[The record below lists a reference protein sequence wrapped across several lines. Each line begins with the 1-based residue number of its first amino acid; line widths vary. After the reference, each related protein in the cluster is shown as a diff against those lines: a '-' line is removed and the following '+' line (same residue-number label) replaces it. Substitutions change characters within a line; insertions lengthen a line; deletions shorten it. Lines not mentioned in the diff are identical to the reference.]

1 MKLYIVLLASLL
13 ENKFLKISNKH
24 LPFNMNYFNTSIVI
38 LILSLGG
45 CIKPNVQQTTQ
56 EDEKPNVI
64 VILTDDQGY
73 GDVSFNGSK
82 EINTPHIDRIANEG
96 VKFNNGYV
104 TYAVCG
110 PSRMGLITGRY
121 QDRFGAGRNPLF
133 APNDITQGLPLS
145 EETIATVLGREGYK
159 SIALGK
165 WHLGAH
171 KALRPLKR
179 GFTEFFGFL
188 TGGHRYFPEDWTL
201 SDVSQVKSQF
211 DAYNTKLLKNNTR
224 VEETEYLTDA
234 LSREAVHFI
243 DQNADDPFF
252 MYLAYN
258 APHEPLQA
266 TEKYLKR
273 FENIKDKKRRTYLA
287 MVSAV
292 DDGVGSILAKLE
304 EKGIDENT
312 MIFFLSDNGGSRK
325 NGSSNGDLK
334 DWKGSLY
341 EGGIHV
347 PFAMRWPKMIKEGT
361 EYSPM
366 VSSLDIMATAVNY
379 ANATPNNAL
388 DGVNIVPF
396 ICGEKEGFPHESLV
410 WRKFDSEH
418 YAVRSGD
425 LKYLS
430 QKDKK
435 TAEVRISFYD
445 LENDLQ
451 EKKELE
457 NLEETKKTTLINSFN
472 NWQKE
477 MIAPKYLGLP
487 QNKEYNILNPNR
499 FKTEVY

>member
-1 MKLYIVLLASLL
+1 MFLLAGC
-13 ENKFLKISNKH
+13 LKTK
-24 LPFNMNYFNTSIVI
+24 T
-38 LILSLGG
+38 
-45 CIKPNVQQTTQ
+45 QTAKT
-56 EDEKPNVI
+56 EEEKPNVI

-73 GDVSFNGSK
+73 ADVSFNGSK
-82 EINTPHIDRIANEG
+82 EIKTPHIERIAHEG

-121 QDRFGAGRNPLF
+121 QDRFGGSRNPLF
-133 APNDITQGLPLS
+133 APNDLSQGLPLS

-179 GFTEFFGFL
+179 GFDEFYGFL
-188 TGGHRYFPEDWTL
+188 TGGHKYFPEEWTL
-201 SDVSQVKSQF
+201 SDISKVQSQF
-211 DAYNTKLLKNNTR
+211 DAYNTKLLKNDTR

-234 LSREAVHFI
+234 LSREAVDFI
-243 DQNADDPFF
+243 DRNAETPFF

-258 APHEPLQA
+258 APHAPLQA

-273 FENIKDKKRRTYLA
+273 FAHIEDKKRRIYLA

-292 DDGVGSILAKLE
+292 DDGVGTILAKLE

-312 MIFFLSDNGGSRK
+312 IVFFLSDNGGAKS
-325 NGSSNGDLK
+325 NGSSNGELRGFK
-334 DWKGSLY
+334 SNLY

-347 PFAMRWPKMIKEGT
+347 PFAMRWPKMIKGGK
-361 EYSPM
+361 EYNPM

-379 ANATPNNAL
+379 AKATPKNDL

-396 ICGEKEGFPHESLV
+396 ITGEEQGEPHQNLV
-410 WRKFDSEH
+410 WRKYDDGHF
-418 YAVRSGD
+418 AIRSGHM
-425 LKYLS
+425 KYLS
-430 QKDKK
+430 LVDKK
-435 TAEVRISFYD
+435 TGKANVSVYD
-445 LENDLQ
+445 L
-451 EKKELE
+451 KEDISEQNALE
-457 NLEETKKTTLINSFN
+457 NKEETVRKAFINTFEEWKSQTTVPNF
-472 NWQKE
+472 
-477 MIAPKYLGLP
+477 LGLR
-487 QNKEYNILNPNR
+487 QNDEYNKLHPNR

>member
-1 MKLYIVLLASLL
+1 MKFIY
-13 ENKFLKISNKH
+13 
-24 LPFNMNYFNTSIVI
+24 TSIVI
-38 LILSLGG
+38 LFLSVSG
-45 CIKPNVQQTTQ
+45 CIKPKVQQTTQ
-56 EDEKPNVI
+56 QEEKPNVI

-73 GDVSFNGSK
+73 GDVSFNGST
-82 EINTPHIDRIANEG
+82 EIQTPHIDRIANEG

-121 QDRFGAGRNPLF
+121 QDRFGGGRNPLF

-145 EETIATVLGREGYK
+145 EETMATVLGREGYK

-171 KALRPLKR
+171 KAQRPLKR
-179 GFTEFFGFL
+179 GFTNFFGFL
-188 TGGHRYFPEDWTL
+188 TGGHKYFPEDWTL
-201 SDVSQVKSQF
+201 SDISQVKSQF
-211 DAYNTKLLKNNTR
+211 DAYNTKLLKNDTR

-234 LSREAVHFI
+234 LSREAVQFI
-243 DQNADDPFF
+243 DQNAEAPFF

-273 FENIKDKKRRTYLA
+273 FAHIKDKKRRTYLA

-292 DDGVGSILAKLE
+292 DDGVGNILAKLA

-312 MIFFLSDNGGSRK
+312 MVFFLSDNGGSSR
-325 NGSSNGDLK
+325 NASSNADLR

-347 PFAMRWPKMIKEGT
+347 PFAMRWPKMIKGGK

-366 VSSLDIMATAVNY
+366 VSSLDIMATAVDY
-379 ANATPNNAL
+379 AKATPKNTL

-396 ICGEKEGFPHESLV
+396 INGEMEGTPHESLV
-410 WRKFDSEH
+410 WRKYDHEH
-418 YAVRSGD
+418 YAVRSGN

-435 TAEVRISFYD
+435 TGEVQISFFD
-445 LENDLQ
+445 LEQDLQ

-457 NLEETKKTTLINSFN
+457 NLEDNKKKHLISTFDQ
-472 NWQKE
+472 WQNQMK
-477 MIAPKYLGLP
+477 APKYLGLM
-487 QNKEYNILNPNR
+487 QNKEYNILHPNR